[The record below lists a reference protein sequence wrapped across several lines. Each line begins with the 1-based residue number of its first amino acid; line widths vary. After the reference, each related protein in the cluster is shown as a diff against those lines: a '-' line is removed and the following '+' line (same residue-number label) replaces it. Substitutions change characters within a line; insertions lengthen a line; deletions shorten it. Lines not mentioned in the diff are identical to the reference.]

1 MRVVLFKSLEK
12 KVGELERK
20 EESKKVGRKIG
31 EEVMKK
37 GIDDKI
43 KEIEWKLEKR
53 EREER
58 RRNIIIKGLEERE
71 GKRMEVVERLLRDIG
86 VSVKIKE
93 LKKIRGNKDKKKKM
107 IVIKLGSKEQKSG
120 VKMRNKRKLK
130 RRRKK
135 LMEVRCGKKGE

>member
-12 KVGELERK
+12 KIGELERK
-20 EESKKVGRKIG
+20 EESKEVGRKIG

-37 GIDDKI
+37 RIDDKI

-53 EREER
+53 ERKER

-93 LKKIRGNKDKKKKM
+93 LKKIRGDK
-107 IVIKLGSKEQKSG
+107 E
-120 VKMRNKRKLK
+120 
-130 RRRKK
+130 
-135 LMEVRCGKKGE
+135 KKGR

>member
-12 KVGELERK
+12 KIGELERK
-20 EESKKVGRKIG
+20 EESKEVGRKIG

-58 RRNIIIKGLEERE
+58 RKNIIIKGLEERE

-86 VSVKIKE
+86 VSVEIKE
-93 LKKIRGNKDKKKKM
+93 LKKIKGDKEKKREM

-120 VKMRNKRKLK
+120 VMRNKRKLK
-130 RRRKK
+130 RRKKK
-135 LMEVRCGKKGE
+135 LMEVRRGKKGE

>member
-12 KVGELERK
+12 KIGELERK
-20 EESKKVGRKIG
+20 EESKEVGRKIG

-58 RRNIIIKGLEERE
+58 RKNIIIKGLEERE

-86 VSVKIKE
+86 VSVEIKE
-93 LKKIRGNKDKKKKM
+93 LKKIKGDKEK
-107 IVIKLGSKEQKSG
+107 
-120 VKMRNKRKLK
+120 K
-130 RRRKK
+130 RR
-135 LMEVRCGKKGE
+135 

>member
-20 EESKKVGRKIG
+20 EESKEVGRKIG

-93 LKKIRGNKDKKKKM
+93 LKKIRGNKDKKKEM

-120 VKMRNKRKLK
+120 VMRNKRKLK

-135 LMEVRCGKKGE
+135 LMEVRRGKKGE